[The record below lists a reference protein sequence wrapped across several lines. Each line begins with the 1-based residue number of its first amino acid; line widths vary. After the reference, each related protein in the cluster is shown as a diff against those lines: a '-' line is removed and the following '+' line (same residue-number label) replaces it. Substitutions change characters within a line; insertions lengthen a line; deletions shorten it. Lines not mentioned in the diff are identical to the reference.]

1 MRFSTE
7 QASRHFDNMMKALG
21 IYEKVNNSNL
31 DLKRWTKGEIKGD
44 ALMEARID
52 LIALCDK
59 SFLKH
64 TREEWADIFDKNN
77 VWYERV
83 QSYEEVIDD
92 KQANAIGAF
101 FDPGLGYKI
110 VRGPMTFSTS
120 NVVPNTGISPT
131 VGQHN
136 HEILK
141 EIGYNN
147 TDIKNFEKLDIIS
160 TNSNVEKRLS

>member
-1 MRFSTE
+1 MLFSTE
-7 QASRHFDNMMKALG
+7 QALRHFDNMMKALG

-101 FDPGLGYKI
+101 FDPGLG
-110 VRGPMTFSTS
+110 
-120 NVVPNTGISPT
+120 
-131 VGQHN
+131 
-136 HEILK
+136 LA
-141 EIGYNN
+141 
-147 TDIKNFEKLDIIS
+147 IS
-160 TNSNVEKRLS
+160 TLLFGIGPAPELAVISDSNSTKFTPLCTTTVYSFSMLDYS

>member
-1 MRFSTE
+1 M
-7 QASRHFDNMMKALG
+7 
-21 IYEKVNNSNL
+21 
-31 DLKRWTKGEIKGD
+31 
-44 ALMEARID
+44 
-52 LIALCDK
+52 
-59 SFLKH
+59 
-64 TREEWADIFDKNN
+64 
-77 VWYERV
+77 
-83 QSYEEVIDD
+83 IDD

-147 TDIKNFEKLDIIS
+147 TDIKIYENWILYQQIVMWKKIEVENVLIASIFQNY
-160 TNSNVEKRLS
+160 TNTAVLIKPYI

>member
-1 MRFSTE
+1 MLFSTE
-7 QASRHFDNMMKALG
+7 QALRHFDNMMKALG

-101 FDPGLGYKI
+101 FDP
-110 VRGPMTFSTS
+110 VPS
-120 NVVPNTGISPT
+120 N
-131 VGQHN
+131 
-136 HEILK
+136 
-141 EIGYNN
+141 
-147 TDIKNFEKLDIIS
+147 
-160 TNSNVEKRLS
+160 

>member
-1 MRFSTE
+1 MLFSTE

-77 VWYERV
+77 V
-83 QSYEEVIDD
+83 QLLGASAD
-92 KQANAIGAF
+92 AIEIAENRWKNMDF
-101 FDPGLGYKI
+101 H
-110 VRGPMTFSTS
+110 
-120 NVVPNTGISPT
+120 ISPGAAPSRLRGST
-131 VGQHN
+131 TTLVG
-136 HEILK
+136 
-141 EIGYNN
+141 
-147 TDIKNFEKLDIIS
+147 
-160 TNSNVEKRLS
+160 